1 MVTDNVLM
9 DEVDEDDKSL
19 KQDGGNEVIESSS
32 STASLLP
39 PPPPLQ
45 KAPQYRA
52 SRTSLQERRG
62 EGPSVMVSSTPVR
75 LQERVH
81 REEAEEGVSKLVMKA
96 SSGGGRGSTRRRA
109 LIHSIPKFS
118 QVRPTHQLA
127 VAQRLLQERLL
138 QKRGGAAELL
148 QGMAALEA
156 QEQERRGRRDE
167 RVALQTDVK
176 GLENYEDRELASG
189 EGSRPVRRER
199 KPRKT
204 AICRIQPEEER
215 EQKEA
220 GVGEKDPD
228 GAAVRHLPELTI
240 TRRPPPPS
248 PLHHQQSISSPLD
261 LSRPRLTSSPVSA
274 TSLPSPPTSPSSSSL
289 SLVLQPPD
297 YEALAPHHP
306 LYATYIFLPSIG
318 VFVHPLA
325 IPTELAPHQPAGV
338 KQLSNPKRV
347 SAVTNNNTKGFNPKK
362 DQLTANGG
370 KIKKG
375 DLLAAHE
382 EGKVLG
388 GTFCKS
394 SPEEVMLVA
403 GEETKT
409 EGGAIFCKFKN
420 VKTGSHK
427 SSSIEAVHTT
437 T

>member
-19 KQDGGNEVIESSS
+19 KQDGGNEVIDSSS

-62 EGPSVMVSSTPVR
+62 EGPAVMVSSTPVR

-176 GLENYEDRELASG
+176 VLENYEDREVASG

-204 AICRIQPEEER
+204 TICRIQPEEER

-248 PLHHQQSISSPLD
+248 PLHHQQSTSSPLD

-325 IPTELAPHQPAGV
+325 IPPELAPHQPAGV
-338 KQLSNPKRV
+338 KQLSNPKKV

-362 DQLTANGG
+362 DQLTAKGG
-370 KIKKG
+370 KIKNA
-375 DLLAAHE
+375 DLMAAHE

-388 GTFCKS
+388 KS
-394 SPEEVMLVA
+394 PPEEVILVA

-409 EGGAIFCKFKN
+409 EGGAIFCKFKS
-420 VKTGSHK
+420 VKSGSHK